1 MIKLIAAFRNS
12 ANVSN
17 NVNADQRFAEQFSH
31 QCSRDVKFPLNMVD
45 NNFIGSSVYAF
56 CWLSV
61 VNKAVFLGNV
71 SIIYLKLLLA
81 HPVHIFIYLHMFCA
95 TQ

>member
-1 MIKLIAAFRNS
+1 MTKLMVAFRNS

-17 NVNADQRFAEQFSH
+17 KVKADQRFAEQFSH

-45 NNFIGSSVYAF
+45 NNFSGFSVFAF
-56 CWLSV
+56 SWLSV
-61 VNKAVFLGNV
+61 VNKTVFLGNV

-81 HPVHIFIYLHMFCA
+81 HSVHIFIYSNMFCA